1 MVIVRGYLDG
11 KEVYNKECFISDI
24 NIYAEEALNSWE
36 TIDDCGFIEVEVE
49 DENGYIWHP

>member
-11 KEVYNKECFISDI
+11 KEVYNKECNKSDI
-24 NIYAEEALNSWE
+24 NIYAEKALNSWE
-36 TIDDCGFIEVEVE
+36 DADDIGFIEVEVE

>member
-11 KEVYNKECFISDI
+11 KEVYNKEWEDADDI
-24 NIYAEEALNSWE
+24 
-36 TIDDCGFIEVEVE
+36 GFIEVEVE